1 VLSVC
6 GNEPGSVLSVA
17 NIITVKAFQSLH
29 EAQAFMEGRSLA
41 TSNTSGEQK
50 FYAVQNGRVPGVYTD
65 WTQAQAQIR
74 GIKKPRHKKFNTRA
88 EAEAFVAAGKGG
100 NGVDPADHVTP
111 EEEIRRLIVRNSA
124 PGLQTNGTYAPT
136 DKDGNPYEIGRRP
149 LPPGAED
156 GYDPNVKLT
165 SDGTIVDRTEEE
177 KTKTKTV
184 AKLQDPPGM
193 LRIFTDG
200 SSLSNGQAGARAG
213 VGVYFGP
220 QDPKYANSPS
230 SKPKS
235 KSKLKSIRYVGSK
248 KLQPLYTMDW
258 AARQRGS
265 DDGSHKDRENGE
277 EDDETEEE
285 KEKLTNWRYR
295 NVSEALKGSKQTNQR
310 AELTAILRA
319 LDIAPRHREVTIYTD
334 SKYSIDC
341 VTNWYRNWEK
351 NGWVN
356 SKGKPVENKDLVAD
370 IRERIVE
377 REQLGK
383 VTYFVWVKGHAQNE
397 GNIAA
402 DRLAVE
408 GARGARDL
416 EDGDDEKADARRVK
430 EATNGE
436 DAENDDEDREDEETR
451 RAFQAME
458 RAMEDDSDDEDK

>member
-1 VLSVC
+1 
-6 GNEPGSVLSVA
+6 
-17 NIITVKAFQSLH
+17 
-29 EAQAFMEGRSLA
+29 MEGKSL
-41 TSNTSGEQK
+41 TSSSTVGEQK
-50 FYAVQNGRVPGVYTD
+50 YYAVQNGRVPGVYTD

-74 GIKKPRHKKFNTRA
+74 GIKKPRHKKFSSRA
-88 EAEAFVAAGKGG
+88 EAEAFVAAGKKGIG
-100 NGVDPADHVTP
+100 MDPSDHITP

-136 DKDGNPYEIGRRP
+136 DKDGTPIEPGRRP

-165 SDGTIVDRTEEE
+165 PAGSIVDRTEEE
-177 KTKTKTV
+177 KNKTKKMPRV
-184 AKLQDPPGM
+184 QDPPGM

-200 SSLSNGQAGARAG
+200 SSLGNGQLGARAG

-220 QDPKYANSPS
+220 QDPKYASPS
-230 SKPKS
+230 SKSKS
-235 KSKLKSIRYVGSK
+235 KSKSRQQSVQYTASK
-248 KLQPLYTMDW
+248 EVQPLYTMDW

-265 DDGSHKDRENGE
+265 AEGSHQHRQQGE

-334 SKYSIDC
+334 SRYAIDC
-341 VTNWYRNWEK
+341 VTKWYRNWVK
-351 NGWVN
+351 NGWMN
-356 SKGKPVENKDLVAD
+356 SKGKSVENKDVVAD
-370 IRERIVE
+370 IRERIEE

-383 VTYFVWVKGHAQNE
+383 LTCFVWVKGHAQDE

-408 GARGARDL
+408 GARNGRSV
-416 EDGDDEKADARRVK
+416 EDGDDEGADPEMVKAVD
-430 EATNGE
+430 
-436 DAENDDEDREDEETR
+436 DQDDYQDDEDVGGYEDDETHQ
-451 RAFQAME
+451 AFKAME
-458 RAMEDDSDDEDK
+458 QAMEDDSDEEFM

>member
-1 VLSVC
+1 
-6 GNEPGSVLSVA
+6 
-17 NIITVKAFQSLH
+17 
-29 EAQAFMEGRSLA
+29 MEGKSLA
-41 TSNTSGEQK
+41 TTNNSGDQK
-50 FYAVQNGRVPGVYTD
+50 FYAVQNGRVPGVYTE

-88 EAEAFVAAGKGG
+88 EAEEFVAAGRSPGG
-100 NGVDPADHVTP
+100 LNSSDHITP
-111 EEEIRRLIVRNSA
+111 EEEIRQLIVRNSA

-136 DKDGNPYEIGRRP
+136 DKEGVPYDIGRRP

-156 GYDPNVKLT
+156 GYDPNVKLA
-165 SDGTIVDRTEEE
+165 SDGTIVDRTEQEKR
-177 KTKTKTV
+177 KTKLVTKV
-184 AKLQDPPGM
+184 QDPPGM

-220 QDPKYANSPS
+220 QDPKYANSPY

-235 KSKLKSIRYVGSK
+235 KSKSISMRYAASK
-248 KLQPLYTMDW
+248 QMQPLYIMDW

-265 DDGSHKDRENGE
+265 GDASKKVPQNGE

-341 VTNWYRNWEK
+341 VTNWYRNWVK

-356 SKGKPVENKDLVAD
+356 SKGKAVENKDLVAE
-370 IRERIVE
+370 IRERIEE

-383 VTYFVWVKGHAQNE
+383 VTYFIWVKGHAQNE

-408 GARGARDL
+408 GARSGRGVD
-416 EDGDDEKADARRVK
+416 DGDDAEAGTPIGKK
-430 EATNGE
+430 ERDDSG
-436 DAENDDEDREDEETR
+436 DDEAQDETEM
-451 RAFQAME
+451 AFKAME
-458 RAMEDDSDDEDK
+458 QAIEDSDDEFK